1 MWKPYTVR
9 SGALGNSDQIIE
21 IGLEY
26 QFTDNNIRVYGYITD
41 VFMISVHLVSK
52 TDLLM
57 KIIHNTKSF
66 SQIKDDIEFVNKCY
80 NLNIPIPDGKILKN
94 YGILEESKEDSSHKS
109 GQTSKRD

>member
-9 SGALGNSDQIIE
+9 SGALNDSDQIIE

-26 QFTDNNIRVYGYITD
+26 SARDSGISVYGYITD
-41 VFMISVHLVSK
+41 VFMISVHSVSK

-66 SQIKDDIEFVNKCY
+66 SQIKNDIEFVNKCY
-80 NLNIPIPDGKILKN
+80 NLNIPIPDGKILKD
-94 YGILEESKEDSSHKS
+94 YGIL
-109 GQTSKRD
+109 